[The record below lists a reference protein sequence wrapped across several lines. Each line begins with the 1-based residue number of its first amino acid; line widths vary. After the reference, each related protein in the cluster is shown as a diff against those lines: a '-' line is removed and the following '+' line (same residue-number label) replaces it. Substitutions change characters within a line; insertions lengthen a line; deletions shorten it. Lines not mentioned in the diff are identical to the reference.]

1 MDKTL
6 LKIIGATTVLLTSVA
21 IISLILLQVFEREE
35 SEDLP
40 LSNPKFATP
49 TIAPQVKVIKTPT
62 PIPTPIPTPTP
73 EVPSFGGLFMA
84 ELSNELNISPSSIN
98 LESYKEYTFS
108 DASLDCPKPGEL
120 YAQVLTPG
128 WIIIFNADNRKYE
141 IHSNLDGSYFVNCS
155 TINWKGTENLVE
167 SLNLKDSKGIVVKRL
182 QSGVF
187 EDLKIL
193 DENEIGELIDTINIP
208 LKESDEQG
216 CEFLYKLEFNLI
228 NENIVIYTICSDG
241 SPNGIVESKT
251 GKTYIFPKEFL
262 DIIGK
267 FSSLLPFPGKPSLD

>member
-21 IISLILLQVFEREE
+21 IISLILLQVFESEE

-40 LSNPKFATP
+40 LNNPKFATP
-49 TIAPQVKVIKTPT
+49 TLVPQVKVIKTPT
-62 PIPTPIPTPTP
+62 PIPTPMPTPTP

-84 ELSNELNISPSSIN
+84 KLSNELNISPSSIN

-128 WIIIFNADNRKYE
+128 WIIIFNAGNRKYE

-155 TINWKGTENLVE
+155 TINWNGTENLVE
-167 SLNLKDSKGIVVKRL
+167 SFNLKDSKGIVVKRL